1 MQRRMFIQ
9 RRGRTWA
16 GTIAFLALT
25 AAIIGSHESKPA
37 ADEMRVAVLT
47 PPSLAPQ
54 SAPSV
59 APVEEAALPA
69 ILSDADIARYRQIFA
84 LQETGA
90 WAAADR
96 EIARLDDQILLGH
109 VFAQRY
115 LSKTSRSAYG
125 ELAAWLDHYA
135 DEPDAKAI
143 HALALKRHPAG
154 AAAPAEPA
162 AALQRGLPDEIASG
176 PRPLATPA
184 GKPAP
189 KLSPRAL
196 HLASQIR
203 EAAASDPHRAETLLA
218 GTEATHLLDD
228 PTREALR
235 VAIADAYLAA
245 GQVQEALQMS
255 GGPHKTRY
263 APIAHWQAGLAAW
276 RLDRMDEAKAHFE
289 ALAQSPGQTGWT
301 KSAAA
306 FWAARVAM
314 REHQP
319 QQVAYWLGIAAERAR
334 TFYGL
339 LARRILGVDT
349 YLNFDADPFTA
360 FDAQIVTGI
369 DAGRRALAL
378 VAVGERQRAESE
390 LRALAQR
397 ASPTLLQ
404 SLAAVA
410 DRANL
415 PGLSLQLAGALAL
428 TDGRNHDQSLF
439 PVPRWTPHGGFT
451 VDRAL
456 LFALMR
462 QESLFVPH
470 VASNAGALGLM
481 QLMPATARSMAQR
494 TGVDVEECSPRGLAD
509 PELNLTL
516 AQEYVQTLL
525 AGSNIKG
532 NLMLFA
538 VAYNWGPTVAQR
550 WEAKF
555 PALMQD
561 PLLFLE
567 SIPAPEARTFTLRVL
582 TNYWIYRQRLGQP
595 SPDLDA
601 LAGGQWPTYIAL
613 DSESGRH
620 AENR

>member
-1 MQRRMFIQ
+1 MQKRMFIH

-16 GTIAFLALT
+16 GTVAFLALT
-25 AAIIGSHESKPA
+25 TAILGSHESKPA
-37 ADEMRVAVLT
+37 ADEMRVALLEPPHALASAAT
-47 PPSLAPQ
+47 P
-54 SAPSV
+54 V
-59 APVEEAALPA
+59 GEADLPA
-69 ILSDADIARYRQIFA
+69 ILSAADVERYRRIFA
-84 LQETGA
+84 LQESGA

-96 EIARLDDQILLGH
+96 EIAKLDDKILLGH
-109 VFAQRY
+109 VLAQRY
-115 LSKTSRSAYG
+115 LSKKSHASYDD
-125 ELAAWLDHYA
+125 LAAWMDRYA
-135 DEPDAKAI
+135 DQPDAKAI
-143 HALALKRHPAG
+143 HALALNRHPKG
-154 AAAPAEPA
+154 APAPA
-162 AALQRGLPDEIASG
+162 PPATAVPRRLPDEIASG
-176 PRPLATPA
+176 PRPIVTPA
-184 GKPAP
+184 GKPAV

-196 HLASQIR
+196 HLAGQIR
-203 EAAASDPHRAETLLA
+203 EATASDPHRAESMLA
-218 GTEATHLLDD
+218 GADAKRLLDD

-235 VAIADAYLAA
+235 VNIADAYLAA

-255 GGPHKTRY
+255 AAAHSARY

-276 RLDRMDEAKAHFE
+276 RLDRLDEAKAHFE

-314 REHQP
+314 RQHKP

-378 VAVGERQRAESE
+378 VAVGERQRAEAE

-397 ASPTLLQ
+397 ASPTVLQ
-404 SLAAVA
+404 SLAAAA

-428 TDGRNHDQSLF
+428 TDGRNHDQSLY

-462 QESLFVPH
+462 QESLFAPH

-532 NLMLFA
+532 NLLLFA

-550 WEAKF
+550 WEAKW
-555 PALMQD
+555 PALLQD

-595 SPDLDA
+595 VPDLDA
-601 LAGGQWPTYIAL
+601 LAGGQWPTYTAL